1 MGCFK
6 FPIIHFPPVH
16 GLWGSQWNHSASRV
30 KVQCIKEVLQEKL
43 LVILVIQRETFT
55 VVLNFTTGKCCKSIS
70 AVKTG
75 YRLLFK
81 PSPNISNLF
90 KLVLLWRVCSRG
102 SAQKLDEASGCM
114 YLAARCKISQRLK
127 SAELW
132 PPTLRHGASSFSHF
146 TVLLSTDSLTAC
158 MVAQKPKTHLLP
170 ALCFWAAAAP
180 QRGRRAARVTE
191 AFQECKK

>member
-1 MGCFK
+1 M
-6 FPIIHFPPVH
+6 
-16 GLWGSQWNHSASRV
+16 
-30 KVQCIKEVLQEKL
+30 
-43 LVILVIQRETFT
+43 
-55 VVLNFTTGKCCKSIS
+55 
-70 AVKTG
+70 
-75 YRLLFK
+75 
-81 PSPNISNLF
+81 
-90 KLVLLWRVCSRG
+90 LLWRVCSRG

-132 PPTLRHGASSFSHF
+132 PPTLRHGASSSSHF

-191 AFQECKK
+191 AFQDCKNKEYQTCSLFYCGGGHNPGWWEMFVIACFTLFHLKLCSTDCEIFV